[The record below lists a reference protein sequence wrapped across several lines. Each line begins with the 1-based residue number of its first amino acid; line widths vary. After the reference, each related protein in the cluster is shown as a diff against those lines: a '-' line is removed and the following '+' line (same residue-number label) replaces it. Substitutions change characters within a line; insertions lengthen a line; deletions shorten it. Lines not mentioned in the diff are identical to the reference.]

1 MTTTLP
7 DGAMGAAA
15 TSAGRIA
22 ARIQA
27 VPPSGIRRFFDIAA
41 TMDDVISLG
50 IGEPDFVTP
59 APIVQAGIESLRQGE
74 THYTSNSGILELRQA
89 LAAHLG
95 RLYGVGYNPDTELL
109 ITVGVSEA
117 LLLALLAIL
126 DPGDEVIVPEPC
138 FVAYQPT
145 VIFGGGR
152 PVPVPTYVD
161 QDFQV
166 AVADLERAR
175 TPRTKAVLL
184 GYPNNPTG
192 AVLAR
197 ARLEEIARWAV
208 QHDLLV
214 ISDEIY
220 DRLVYGVPHTCFAAL
235 PGAWARTIL
244 LGGFSKSH
252 AMTGWRIGY
261 AAAPPELLAAMRKIH
276 QYIIMSAPTTAQEA
290 AMEALKTGESYVESM
305 RSEYDVRRRT
315 IVDGFRSLGLACFE
329 PRGAFYAFPA
339 VAVTGLSDSD
349 FSERLLTE
357 EHVALVPGSAFGE
370 SGRGF
375 VRASYATALPKIEQ
389 ALERIGR
396 FVERCRRG

>member
-1 MTTTLP
+1 MTTTATP
-7 DGAMGAAA
+7 GTPTGRAAA
-15 TSAGRIA
+15 DFIA
-22 ARIQA
+22 DRIQA

-59 APIVQAGIESLRQGE
+59 PPIVQAGIDSLRHGE
-74 THYTSNSGILELRQA
+74 THYTSNSGILELRRL
-89 LAAHLG
+89 LAGQLE
-95 RLYGVGYNPDTELL
+95 RLYGVSYNPETELL

-117 LLLALLAIL
+117 LLLALMAIL
-126 DPGDEVIVPEPC
+126 NPGDEVIVPEPC

-145 VIFGGGR
+145 VIFGGG
-152 PVPVPTYVD
+152 VPVAVPTRVED
-161 QDFQV
+161 DFQV
-166 AVADLERAR
+166 TVADLERAR
-175 TPRTKAVLL
+175 TPRSKAVLL

-192 AVLAR
+192 AVLER
-197 ARLEEIARWAV
+197 ARLEEIARWAA

-220 DRLVYGVPHTCFAAL
+220 DRLVYGVPHTCFASL
-235 PGAWARTIL
+235 PGAWDRTLL
-244 LGGFSKSH
+244 LGGFSKSY

-261 AAAPPELLAAMRKIH
+261 VAAPPDLLAAMRKIH

-290 AMEALKTGESYVESM
+290 AIEALKSGEPYVEEM
-305 RSEYDVRRRT
+305 RAEYDRRRRT
-315 IVDGFRSLGLACFE
+315 IVAGFNSLGLTCFE
-329 PRGAFYAFPA
+329 PRGAFYAFPS
-339 VAVTGLSDSD
+339 VAVTGLTDAE
-349 FSERLLTE
+349 FSERLLME
-357 EHVALVPGSAFGE
+357 EHVAMVPGSAFGE

-396 FVERCRRG
+396 LVERCRRG